1 MVGILIHSES
11 FGFLLCWISKPL
23 KTCLKKKGETFG
35 FLFRPK
41 YHVYPNM
48 VYSEV
53 YMYIYPLWQ
62 IFVLDLVSRRGILH
76 DGQDL
81 GRHKMVVDVKDNKN
95 PNLIHTNNNMTSV
108 AQLPICACR
117 DKCQFPELPRA
128 TGHHCPFKFFVKW
141 QVCLWWLVSFG
152 CEISTILR

>member
-1 MVGILIHSES
+1 
-11 FGFLLCWISKPL
+11 
-23 KTCLKKKGETFG
+23 
-35 FLFRPK
+35 
-41 YHVYPNM
+41 M

-95 PNLIHTNNNMTSV
+95 PNLIHTNNNNKKASTMDDERADMTSV

-117 DKCQFPELPRA
+117 DKCQYPELES
-128 TGHHCPFKFFVKW
+128 V
-141 QVCLWWLVSFG
+141 
-152 CEISTILR
+152 